1 MRAILAVSVA
11 LVICACATAGPGPAN
26 PQPQALSTS
35 GAALLMMRADDI
47 KRAALEADRTA
58 RLADAFRGHAL
69 QVVEGQAH
77 GMESRGLHV
86 EERNSARTL
95 VSWDP
100 RAHEAVL
107 QIAAQSRLVTPDQ
120 PNPAWTAT
128 VRQWW
133 ARLQYADGAWWVV
146 EQADLI
152 PDQWRPVPTIG

>member
-1 MRAILAVSVA
+1 MGVAV
-11 LVICACATAGPGPAN
+11 VICACSTAGPRAANHQPPA
-26 PQPQALSTS
+26 LTTT
-35 GAALLMMRADDI
+35 GAGLLMMRADDI

-100 RAHEAVL
+100 RAREAVL
-107 QIAAQSRLVTPDQ
+107 QIAVQSRLVTPDQ

-146 EQADLI
+146 EQVDLS
-152 PDQWRPVPTIG
+152 PDQWRPM

>member
-1 MRAILAVSVA
+1 MRRILAVGVA
-11 LVICACATAGPGPAN
+11 LVICACSSAGARTANHRPPE
-26 PQPQALSTS
+26 LSRS
-35 GAALLMMRADDI
+35 GAELLMLRADDV

-69 QVVEGQAH
+69 QVVEAQAQ
-77 GMESRGLHV
+77 GMESRGLSV
-86 EERNSARTL
+86 EERNSARTF

-100 RAHEAVL
+100 RADEAVL

-120 PNPAWTAT
+120 PNPAWTVT

-146 EQADLI
+146 EQVDLS
-152 PDQWRPVPTIG
+152 PDQWRPM